1 LRWVVSRRVAKMGW
15 NPRRAN
21 PAHHR
26 FGSGW
31 VEIYLQIL
39 IRVDFW
45 ASSSRTRLTEVEFMV

>member
-1 LRWVVSRRVAKMGW
+1 VSRRVAKMGW

-39 IRVDFW
+39 IRVDF
-45 ASSSRTRLTEVEFMV
+45 